1 LCDKGYSYARC
12 RAEVRVR
19 GIKAVIPER
28 SDQIRNR
35 KAKGRKGGCP
45 CKFDPQQYRDR
56 NLIERCILRLK
67 QFRSFATR
75 YEKLADQYWAVVII
89 ASIFVWIN

>member
-1 LCDKGYSYARC
+1 VCDKGYSYPRC
-12 RAEVRVR
+12 RAEVRAR
-19 GIKAVIPER
+19 GVKALIPER
-28 SDQIRNR
+28 CDQIMNR
-35 KAKGRKGGCP
+35 KAKGRKGGRP
-45 CKFDPQQYRDR
+45 LKFDPEQYHDR

-75 YEKLADQYWAVVII
+75 YDKLADHYLAVVII